1 MLREA
6 TGSKVVSKIVV
17 YSILGIVV
25 GTLMLLRHSM
35 ENQQKETSM
44 SERLLN
50 LKTKYE
56 NLKSI
61 AASNIDNRT
70 THGMNQI

>member
-1 MLREA
+1 MLKEA